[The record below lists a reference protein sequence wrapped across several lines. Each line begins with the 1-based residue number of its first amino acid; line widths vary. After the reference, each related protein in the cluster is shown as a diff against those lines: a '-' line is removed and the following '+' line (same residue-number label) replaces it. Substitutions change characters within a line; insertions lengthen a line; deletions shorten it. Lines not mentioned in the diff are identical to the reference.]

1 MITDSR
7 VKDGVLSLG
16 TTPSEMD
23 FSCQVTNV
31 RINSSYADDGD
42 TVETL
47 CGDTLAAGRKLDGRS
62 LAGTFI
68 QDWTAATGSS
78 ITEYVWDHDL
88 EEMAFTYTPNATGP
102 TITGTVRL
110 EVPGET
116 YGGDVNS
123 RITSDFEW
131 QITGP
136 VTRTPPVAGTQS
148 AQQQPAQSSEPVPA

>member
-7 VKDGVLSLG
+7 VKDGTLTLG
-16 TTPSEMD
+16 TTPADMD

-31 RINSSYADDGD
+31 RVNSSYDDDGD

-47 CGDTLAAGRKLDGRS
+47 CGDVLAAGRKLGGRS

-68 QDWTAATGSS
+68 QDWTAAAGES
-78 ITEYVWDHDL
+78 ITDYVWTHDL
-88 EEMAFTYTPNATGP
+88 EEMAFTYTPNADGP
-102 TITGTVRL
+102 TLTGTVRL

-123 RITSDFEW
+123 RLTSDFEW
-131 QITGP
+131 QCTAP
-136 VTRTPPVAGTQS
+136 VVRTPPVAAMAASTQQS
-148 AQQQPAQSSEPVPA
+148 ASTPDAS